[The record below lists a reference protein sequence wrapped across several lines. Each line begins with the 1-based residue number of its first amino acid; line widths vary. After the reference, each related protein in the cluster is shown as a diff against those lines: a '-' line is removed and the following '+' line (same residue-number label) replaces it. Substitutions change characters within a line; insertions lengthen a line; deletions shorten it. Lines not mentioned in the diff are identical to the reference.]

1 MLNDGVSIDNDNRRC
16 PLALSNDC
24 VSIAMTIESL
34 ALLNDGVSIAMAIES
49 PAFSNDG
56 VSIAM
61 TIESL
66 ALC

>member
-1 MLNDGVSIDNDNRRC
+1 MSI
-16 PLALSNDC
+16 DC
-24 VSIAMTIESL
+24 VSIALTIESL

-49 PAFSNDG
+49 PASHSNENRNDG

-66 ALC
+66 ALLNDGEHAMTIESA